1 MEIFAVFMIIIMI
14 GFLVGFIGILMDN
27 DLVIVGFSI
36 SIIMMIVLLLFFCF
50 GMLFYGNNIT

>member
-36 SIIMMIVLLLFFCF
+36 SIIMMIVLLLFLCF